1 MSSGETAV
9 TVILRPSFAKIWR
22 LVLWAYIWKLIH
34 LLISANLLLN
44 VSVYRRFYATVRTEL
59 QTLQR
64 ASKPFFNKGKKNP
77 YVAAVSFF
85 LPFWILCLHLCAVQT
100 EEREHCYQKAI
111 SVEWSGEQ
119 GHRKMAVWQMDVWE
133 SRQTL
138 HCLSDGVTYFANTFG

>member
-9 TVILRPSFAKIWR
+9 IVILQPAFAKIWR

-34 LLISANLLLN
+34 LLISANLLSN
-44 VSVYRRFYATVRTEL
+44 VSVYRRFYVTVRTEL
-59 QTLQR
+59 QILKH
-64 ASKPFFNKGKKNP
+64 ASKPSFNKEQKHL

-85 LPFWILCLHLCAVQT
+85 LPFWFLCLRLCAVQT

-138 HCLSDGVTYFANTFG
+138 HCLSDGVMYIAGTFG